1 MRNLFFSICFGLFA
15 FAGNAQN
22 SNPELELYQS
32 IFNSEKRV
40 MVTEYMNLSEAQSV
54 SFFSVY
60 DAYEADR
67 VELGKQRI
75 TLLQKYA
82 DNYEKMTDESAAE
95 LLKDANSFYG
105 KLEKNKA
112 KYSKK
117 MSKAVSA
124 KKALQWLQFEEY
136 LDRVIGLS
144 IMENVPF
151 VGEYN

>member
-1 MRNLFFSICFGLFA
+1 MKKIITALCIGLFA
-15 FAGNAQN
+15 FSGEAQN
-22 SNPELELYQS
+22 ATTELELYQS
-32 IFNSEKRV
+32 IFNSEKKV
-40 MVTEYMNLSEAQSV
+40 MVTEYMNLNETQSAR
-54 SFFSVY
+54 FFEIY
-60 DAYEADR
+60 NAYEVARAD
-67 VELGKQRI
+67 LGKQRI
-75 TLLQKYA
+75 SLLGKYA
-82 DNYEKMTDESAAE
+82 SNYEKMTDESAAE
-95 LLKDANSFYG
+95 LLKDAHSFYG

-117 MSKAVSA
+117 MSKAVGA